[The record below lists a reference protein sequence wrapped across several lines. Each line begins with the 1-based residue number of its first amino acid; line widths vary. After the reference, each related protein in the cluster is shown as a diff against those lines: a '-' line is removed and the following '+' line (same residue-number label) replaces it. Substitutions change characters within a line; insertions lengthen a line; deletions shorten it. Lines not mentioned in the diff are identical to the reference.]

1 MSTVDRFSKAAET
14 AGAEVHT
21 VSKEHA
27 KDMLQKLI
35 EPPAVGVQPLSDTV
49 SLPSVVDPPTK
60 QDIIDEAK
68 TGVTDAIIGIEALGS
83 IVISSD
89 SRQTGP
95 VSLFPARQIAI
106 IEASDIVPD
115 IETAFSVLH
124 DRYDRGMDN
133 TVIVTG
139 PSSTGDMGELVTG
152 VHGPGELHIVV
163 ICNE

>member
-1 MSTVDRFSKAAET
+1 MGTVDRFSKMAET
-14 AGAEVHT
+14 TGAEVHT
-21 VSKEHA
+21 VSKEDA
-27 KDMLQKLI
+27 KDVLQELI
-35 EPPAVGVQPLSDTV
+35 KPPAVGVQPLTDTV
-49 SLPSVVDPPTK
+49 SLPSIVDPPTK
-60 QDIIDEAK
+60 QKFIDEAK
-68 TGVTDAIIGIEALGS
+68 TGITDAIIGIETLGS
-83 IVISSD
+83 VVIPSD
-89 SRQTGP
+89 GRQTGP

-124 DRYDRGMDN
+124 DQYGQGMDN

-163 ICNE
+163 ICDE